1 MNETVYF
8 DEDLRH
14 FLVHTVNSV
23 RASRARKLG
32 LIGIVVVSLASFIP
46 VTAGAIPTIYTVT
59 FFENDN
65 GSDNT
70 STYQIGSSPQAL
82 NSFAEQVFSNPGHT
96 FVRWNTAA
104 DGSGTS
110 YVDGATYSFASSMVL
125 YAQWT
130 ATFSVNTV
138 TFFENDGTS
147 DTNSTFQTGSAAQD
161 LTSLADL
168 GFSNPGHE
176 FEGWNTAS
184 NGTGTFYADSA
195 NFSFA
200 SGLILYA
207 QWTPLPTVT
216 ATFNDNGGIGS
227 VTPIDVPSG
236 TSINLPS
243 SASLTRTDFALSG
256 WNTVADGSGVEYSPG
271 ASMPLGANT
280 LFFAQWTE
288 TSPLAVT
295 FAGNG
300 GIGSDPA
307 VSGELGSTVTLP
319 GVSGLTYA
327 GYTLTS
333 WNSAANGSGT
343 SYALGQSVTLTSPLV
358 LYAQWTAAATS
369 ISVSF
374 SANGGSGSLSE
385 LSGVAGASVTLPGSS
400 SVVRSGFTLTSWNT
414 AASGAGTS
422 YSPGQSLTLTSTLT
436 LYAQWKK
443 VPTSVLYGAI
453 ATFSA
458 RSTGL
463 TSALQAQVRRL
474 ATAIK
479 TRKYTKVSLF
489 GFTAATGI
497 SSLDHSISAAR
508 ASNVANL
515 LRSDLR
521 TMRVKDVDVTVSG
534 VGSVDGRS
542 NSKYSRVEVFVS

>member
-1 MNETVYF
+1 MNFRRTRTASIGLMVLLPLFGNALATTTASGDGVYQTVAF
-8 DEDLRH
+8 
-14 FLVHTVNSV
+14 
-23 RASRARKLG
+23 A
-32 LIGIVVVSLASFIP
+32 
-46 VTAGAIPTIYTVT
+46 
-59 FFENDN
+59 ENDSV
-65 GSDNT
+65 GDQVYATQTESAPT
-70 STYQIGSSPQAL
+70 GLTL
-82 NSFAEQVFSNPGHT
+82 FANLTPSFSNPGMT
-96 FVRWNTAA
+96 FLDWNTEAN
-104 DGSGTS
+104 GSGTEYSNGES
-110 YVDGATYSFASSMVL
+110 YDFTEPLTL
-125 YAQWT
+125 YAIWIGPYE
-130 ATFSVNTV
+130 TV
-138 TFFENDGTS
+138 TFAENDSGT
-147 DTNSTFQTGSAAQD
+147 DSTEASQTEDAN
-161 LTSLADL
+161 TSLTHFANL
-168 GFSNPGHE
+168 TPEFTNAGHTFS
-176 FEGWNTAS
+176 GWNTQP
-184 NGTGTFYADSA
+184 NGSGTAFTDGENYS
-195 NFSFA
+195 FS
-200 SGLILYA
+200 STLVLYA
-207 QWTPLPTVT
+207 QWTPLPTMT

-227 VTPIDVPSG
+227 VTPINVPSG

-369 ISVSF
+369 ISISF